1 MELKQENIG
10 GTVVVHCLGE
20 RLDSLVAIK
29 FKDEFRQLAGEDAQ
43 RVVLNMGA
51 VKFMDSSCLGA
62 VVAVFKLLGPDR
74 VFDLACLTPAV
85 DRVFRLTRM
94 DSVFSIFDSV
104 DAAVAAPPKSAMF
117 I

>member
-1 MELKQENIG
+1 MKLKQENIG
-10 GTVVVHCLGE
+10 DTVVVHCQSE

-29 FKDEFRQLAGEDAQ
+29 FKDEFRRLAGDQ
-43 RVVLNMGA
+43 THRVILNMGA
-51 VKFMDSSCLGA
+51 VNFMDSSGLGA

-74 VFDLACLTPAV
+74 TLDLACLTPAV

-104 DAAVAAPPKSAMF
+104 DAALAVTPKHAQS